1 MTMRTVHLANW
12 GQLVAALDAPTPRY
26 YAGKLKRSSVAN
38 PPSQQW
44 DWHAGWTRSR
54 AMAGA
59 AGWPDGVGR
68 VKRLTDRFVNTLASK
83 ISLPEYY
90 PEVTGDYF
98 DVGVLMSGEPEHWY
112 QREDAPVTIDAAGRI
127 YRVVLNLGASCTID
141 ADCLARRGAAAA
153 AVVQLLE
160 LSGRAVE
167 LIAVSTSVRSGTGLA
182 VAVTLKAS
190 NESLD
195 LDRLALV
202 AIHPAGLRRLWFRLF
217 ENLATDTER
226 DALGMHEG
234 GGYGAPRDV
243 AESEQG
249 DIYSP
254 AMFGGAGP
262 FYDDAGAETWLQTE
276 LKKLGAIA

>member
-1 MTMRTVHLANW
+1 MRMVHLSDW
-12 GQLVAALDAPTPRY
+12 GAVVSALDAPMPAY
-26 YAGKLKRSSVAN
+26 YTRLGRTRSSE
-38 PPSQQW
+38 SEGRSHDW
-44 DWHAGWTRSR
+44 DWKAGWGGARK
-54 AMAGA
+54 MAGA

-68 VKRLTDRFVNTLASK
+68 IKRFTDRFVSSLASK

-90 PEVTGDYF
+90 PDVTGEYF

-112 QREDAPVTIDAAGRI
+112 QREDSPTAIDAAGRV
-127 YRVVLNLGASCTID
+127 YRVVLNLGASALID

-160 LSGRAVE
+160 LSGRTCE
-167 LIAVSTSVRSGTGLA
+167 LIAVGTSVRGEKGLA
-182 VAVTLKAS
+182 VSVTLKAP
-190 NESLD
+190 NDSLD

-217 ENLATDTER
+217 EALATDAER
-226 DALGMHEG
+226 DDLGMREG

-243 AESEQG
+243 AEAERG

-254 AMFGGAGP
+254 AMFFKLGA
-262 FYDDAGAETWLQTE
+262 FKDDQGAERWVEEQLR
-276 LKKLGAIA
+276 KLGAIV

>member
-1 MTMRTVHLANW
+1 MTTRNVHLADW
-12 GQLVAALDAPTPRY
+12 GQLVAALDTPIAKY
-26 YAGKLKRSSVAN
+26 YAGKLKRSSVVN

-68 VKRLTDRFVNTLASK
+68 VKRLTDRFVSALASK
-83 ISLPEYY
+83 VSLPEYY
-90 PEVTGDYF
+90 PEVAGDYF

-112 QREDAPVTIDAAGRI
+112 QREDSPTTIDAAGRI

-167 LIAVSTSVRSGTGLA
+167 LIAVSTSIRGGTGLA
-182 VAVTLKAS
+182 VSVTLKAS
-190 NESLD
+190 NDSLD

-217 ENLATDTER
+217 ESLATDAER
-226 DALGMHEG
+226 DALGIHEG

-243 AESEQG
+243 AESERG

-254 AMFGGAGP
+254 AMFGGAGA
-262 FYDDAGAETWLQTE
+262 FGDDAGAERWVEDQLRT
-276 LKKLGAIA
+276 LGAIA